1 MNAAPGTND
10 NNAFINYLMT
20 SNGTPAKVLFDR
32 AHVTKS
38 PLDTSKIEFDNVRG
52 VLSNAYALVGI
63 TALVFVIITWYIY
76 RRGLLI
82 DGS

>member
-1 MNAAPGTND
+1 
-10 NNAFINYLMT
+10 
-20 SNGTPAKVLFDR
+20 
-32 AHVTKS
+32 
-38 PLDTSKIEFDNVRG
+38 VRE

-63 TALVFVIITWYIY
+63 IALVFVIITWYIY